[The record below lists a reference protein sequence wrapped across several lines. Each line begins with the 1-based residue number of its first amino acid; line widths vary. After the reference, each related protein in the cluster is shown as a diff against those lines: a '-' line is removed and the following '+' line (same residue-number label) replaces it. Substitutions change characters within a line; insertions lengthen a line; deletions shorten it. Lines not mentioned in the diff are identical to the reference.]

1 MRDANSKDETIAR
14 HNIITRLSE
23 SVFSQ
28 VHVDGRFS
36 DIPLQ
41 LFMTELVFSKEFTV
55 EFPVQYSI
63 KSRE

>member
-23 SVFSQ
+23 LVFSQ
-28 VHVDGRFS
+28 VDGRFS

-41 LFMTELVFSKEFTV
+41 LFMTELVCSKEFTV

-63 KSRE
+63 KSSNSL